1 MKEYTVGDLLNQL
14 SVLRDENRGLKAAA
28 AGAAAITEKA
38 LERLQRAQALIDVLL
53 QFQHC
58 TAPFKMWA
66 DVEAA
71 IKTYEESR
79 PC

>member
-1 MKEYTVGDLLNQL
+1 MSYTVGDLLNQL

-38 LERLQRAQALIDVLL
+38 LERLQRAQPVLEAAAN
-53 QFQHC
+53 HC
-58 TAPFKMWA
+58 TF
-66 DVEAA
+66 DTRTSFNNLEDA

-79 PC
+79 PS